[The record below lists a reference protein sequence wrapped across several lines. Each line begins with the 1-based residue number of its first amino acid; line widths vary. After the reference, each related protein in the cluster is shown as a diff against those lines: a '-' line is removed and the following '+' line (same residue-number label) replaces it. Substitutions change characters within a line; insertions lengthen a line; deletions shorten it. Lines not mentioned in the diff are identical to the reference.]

1 MRRSFLSLVLVG
13 LLSTACGASSKA
25 MSAPAMGG
33 PAGYPAMSMSR
44 AAGGE
49 AAPEVAMADMDGAA
63 MEEAPSAPPAAPAPV
78 LAKEL
83 DAQGAEPASPT
94 SPASAPPPSAP
105 NAGAAAGQGQVASA
119 DARRAPILVYRADFT
134 MSVFEVPRAL
144 DRVERLA
151 ADAGGYLA
159 RRDDRSI
166 TIRVPV
172 AAFSSILTALEKEGD
187 VLSRNVRTDD
197 VTAEFRDLEV
207 QLQNLRAMRARFEK
221 LLEMATKVEDALQI
235 ERELGRIT
243 GEIERIRGRLKLLAD
258 LAQFSTITVRFEPR
272 ATQTTQEG
280 PFVLPL
286 PWLQDLG
293 LRRLMSL

>member
-1 MRRSFLSLVLVG
+1 MRRSLLSLVLVG

-25 MSAPAMGG
+25 MSAPAMEA

-49 AAPEVAMADMDGAA
+49 AAPEVAMADMVGAA

-83 DAQGAEPASPT
+83 DAQGAE
-94 SPASAPPPSAP
+94 PASAPPPSAP

-172 AAFSSILTALEKEGD
+172 AAFSSIVTALEKEGD

-221 LLEMATKVEDALQI
+221 LLEMATKVEDALQV